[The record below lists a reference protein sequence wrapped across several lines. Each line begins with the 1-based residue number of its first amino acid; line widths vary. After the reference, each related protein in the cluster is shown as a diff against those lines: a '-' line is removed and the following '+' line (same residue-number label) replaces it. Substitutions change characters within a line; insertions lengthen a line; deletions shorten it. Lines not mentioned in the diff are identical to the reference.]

1 MRVAVTSC
9 HEPGV
14 VSRSVQVPGDDQ
26 CGSYANDVGA
36 KAGRE
41 GLRRLGE
48 LSRAADLESTGGV
61 AARPDWV
68 RRRIVDNQRH
78 AGIPFDVPELL
89 RLVQK
94 GSADFDG
101 AVNGVD
107 PEHDG
112 MNLRCA
118 VGSYARQS
126 PQRMRVEVLVLNLGE
141 HNRRVERQ
149 Q

>member
-1 MRVAVTSC
+1 MRVAVTSW

-26 CGSYANDVGA
+26 CRPYANDVGA
-36 KAGRE
+36 AGRE

-101 AVNGVD
+101 AVNGAD

-118 VGSYARQS
+118 VRAYAGQS
-126 PQRMRVEVLVLNLGE
+126 PQRMGVEVFVLNLGE
-141 HNRRVERQ
+141 HNRRVEPQ